1 MDTGGKL
8 PQKKRGRG
16 EGRKNLERNVGG
28 NSQSVASG
36 GSLTFFLKNLI
47 NNLREIK
54 EDIIST
60 KRKKKTKCCGN
71 QRTELSKSKNTKK
84 WNMEINR
91 RLN

>member
-60 KRKKKTKCCGN
+60 KRKKKDKM
-71 QRTELSKSKNTKK
+71 LWKS
-84 WNMEINR
+84 ENR
-91 RLN
+91 ALQK